1 VLDDGSETG
10 TKNPAGHIM
19 CRPGISVG
27 PKTHQGSSSNNVMI
41 RNNIAIGIGLY
52 NVDRKMTIDH
62 HICLAITGPRT
73 ARPPACGPSQ

>member
-1 VLDDGSETG
+1 
-10 TKNPAGHIM
+10 
-19 CRPGISVG
+19 
-27 PKTHQGSSSNNVMI
+27 MI

-62 HICLAITGPRT
+62 NICLAITGPRT